1 LGPFFVLQKKIQ
13 HALPA
18 FAGRRFS
25 VFDASPA
32 MMGWRGNF

>member
-1 LGPFFVLQKKIQ
+1 LGTFFALQKKIQ

-25 VFDASPA
+25 VFDTPPA
-32 MMGWRGNF
+32 MMGRRGNF